1 MAAIL
6 VVDDE
11 KSITFLLSEV
21 LKKDG
26 HSVRQLSDGKLVADD
41 LKRHSYDLVVSD
53 MHMKEVGGIEVLKVV
68 KTKDKSTEVL
78 ILTGHGTVA
87 TAVEAM
93 KLGAFEYLT
102 KPIDME
108 EFRLKVQKALERRQ
122 FKLQIERQQVELLSY
137 QEMIKK
143 DLSLAEQLQR
153 SLVPM
158 PIRLPGIDVHVRY
171 IPMIGVGGDFADVYY
186 DGVENVYIT
195 LVDVTGHGITA
206 ALLVNRICSEIHK
219 LVRGHLQPQAILY
232 HVNNF
237 ILQTFEGMAMFLTM
251 FSGVINLR
259 KGSFSY
265 AGSAHPAAILWRSQE
280 NKFSRLE
287 SQNVIIG
294 YDKRKEN
301 NFVQDIVMVAP
312 EDKIIMYTDGVIE
325 AEDSNGRQLG
335 IDGFINFFKPSI
347 YLSVREVIESIL
359 NGVYEYSPNSLKDD
373 VYLIIAGM
381 KQ

>member
-1 MAAIL
+1 MASIL

-26 HSVRQLSDGKLVADD
+26 HTVRQLSDGKLVGDE
-41 LKRHSYDLVVSD
+41 LKKHSYDLVVSD

-68 KTKDKSTEVL
+68 KSKDKNTEVL

-122 FKLQIERQQVELLSY
+122 FKLQIERQQQELLAY

-143 DLSLAEQLQR
+143 DLSLAEQVQR
-153 SLVPM
+153 SLVPP
-158 PIRLPGIDVHVRY
+158 PINLPAIEVQVKY
-171 IPMIGVGGDFADVYY
+171 LPMIGVGGDFADVYY
-186 DGVENVYIT
+186 DGEENVYVT

-206 ALLVNRICSEIHK
+206 ALMVNRICSEIRK
-219 LVRGHLQPQAILY
+219 LVREHLQPQSILY

-237 ILQTFEGMAMFLTM
+237 ILQTFDGMAMFLTM

-259 KGSFSY
+259 KGSFTY
-265 AGSAHPAAILWRSQE
+265 AGSAHPAAILWRSRE
-280 NKFSRLE
+280 NKFSRLD

-301 NFVQDIVMVAP
+301 HFVQDIVMVGAD
-312 EDKIIMYTDGVIE
+312 DKIIMYTDGIIE
-325 AEDSNGRQLG
+325 AEDGRGKQLG

-347 YLSVREVIESIL
+347 YLSTNEIIESII
-359 NGVYEYSPNSLKDD
+359 NGIYEYSPYSLKDD
-373 VYLIIAGM
+373 VYLIITGM
-381 KQ
+381 K

>member
-26 HSVRQLSDGKLVADD
+26 HLVRQLSDGKLVTDE
-41 LKRHSYDLVVSD
+41 LRRHTYDLVVSD
-53 MHMKEVGGIEVLKVV
+53 MHMKEVGGIEVLKLV
-68 KTKDKSTEVL
+68 KNRDQSTEVL

-108 EFRLKVQKALERRQ
+108 EFRLKVQKALERRE
-122 FKLQIERQQVELLSY
+122 FKLQIERQQQELLAY

-143 DLSLAEQLQR
+143 DLSLAEQVQK
-153 SLVPM
+153 SLVPQAVN
-158 PIRLPGIDVHVRY
+158 LPTIDVNVKY
-171 IPMIGVGGDFADVYY
+171 LPMIGVGGDFADVYY
-186 DGVENVYIT
+186 DGNENVYVT

-206 ALLVNRICSEIHK
+206 ALMVNRICSEIRK
-219 LVRGHLQPQAILY
+219 LVREHLQPQSILY

-259 KGSFSY
+259 KGSFTY
-265 AGSAHPAAILWRSQE
+265 AGSAHPAAVLWRSRE

-294 YDKRKEN
+294 YDTRNEN
-301 NFVQDIVMVAP
+301 SFLQEIVMIGS
-312 EDKIIMYTDGVIE
+312 EDKIIMYTDGIIE
-325 AEDSNGRQLG
+325 AEDNRGKQLG
-335 IDGFINFFKPSI
+335 IEGFINFFKPTI
-347 YLSVREVIESIL
+347 YLSTNEIIESIL
-359 NGVYEYSPNSLKDD
+359 NGMYEYSPNSLKDD

-381 KQ
+381 K

>member
-26 HSVRQLSDGKLVADD
+26 HSVRQLSDGKLVADE
-41 LKRHSYDLVVSD
+41 LKKHSYDLVVSD
-53 MHMKEVGGIEVLKVV
+53 MHMKEVGGIEVLKIV
-68 KTKDKSTEVL
+68 KGKDKSTEVL

-122 FKLQIERQQVELLSY
+122 FKLQIERQQQELLAY

-143 DLSLAEQLQR
+143 DLGLAEQVQR
-153 SLVPM
+153 SLVPQ
-158 PIRLPGIDVHVRY
+158 PISLPGVDVHVKY
-171 IPMIGVGGDFADVYY
+171 LPMIGVGGDFADVYF
-186 DGVENVYIT
+186 DGAENVYLN

-206 ALLVNRICSEIHK
+206 ALMVNRICSEIRK
-219 LVRGHLQPQAILY
+219 LVREHLQPQTILF

-259 KGSFSY
+259 TGTFTY
-265 AGSAHPAAILWRSQE
+265 AGSAHPAAILWRSRE
-280 NKFSRLE
+280 NKFQRLE
-287 SQNVIIG
+287 SQNVILG

-301 NFVQDIVMVAP
+301 NFLQESVRVGP
-312 EDKIIMYTDGVIE
+312 EDKIILYTDGIIE
-325 AEDSNGRQLG
+325 AEDGSGRQLG
-335 IDGFINFFKPSI
+335 IDGFINFFKPAI
-347 YLSVREVIESIL
+347 YRSANEIIESIL
-359 NGVYEYSPNSLKDD
+359 NGVYQYSPHSLKDD

-381 KQ
+381 K